1 MLISTEYRPQQERS
15 PLAGAGAGAGAGTD
29 TVSAGAIALCVLCI
43 HRQTTQGK
51 GRQEYMSKL
60 NRFRGFYVCT
70 RLIRKSIR
78 IRTTQKRRLV
88 PEEAMEYQHISA
100 LFSHLVIAACKRHN
114 VTPQTATGAEFSL
127 DELMLEAESMLGYVF
142 ANVTDEERRRRR
154 QYAYSS
160 FIRSTSAGVRL

>member
-1 MLISTEYRPQQERS
+1 
-15 PLAGAGAGAGAGTD
+15 
-29 TVSAGAIALCVLCI
+29 
-43 HRQTTQGK
+43 
-51 GRQEYMSKL
+51 MSNL

-88 PEEAMEYQHISA
+88 PEEAMEY
-100 LFSHLVIAACKRHN
+100 LVIAACKRHN

-154 QYAYSS
+154 RYAYSS